1 MNLDSIQ
8 DFKTFFVKLSL
19 LTLFMIYICV
29 YIYIYFFKVGVEMV
43 INKKGLNLLIHSKLI
58 KEKGKQKITDRK

>member
-1 MNLDSIQ
+1 MYMCIN
-8 DFKTFFVKLSL
+8 
-19 LTLFMIYICV
+19 
-29 YIYIYFFKVGVEMV
+29 IYFFKVGVEMV